1 MSAGQRGAEFLDPT
15 RIYWKWLTMDYTIDR
30 KANEAREKLTDWEIR
45 KDREAKG
52 YDGVRDTTK
61 FSLKQGEVEGKN
73 SSKRG
78 E

>member
-1 MSAGQRGAEFLDPT
+1 
-15 RIYWKWLTMDYTIDR
+15 MDYTIDR

-61 FSLKQGEVEGKN
+61 FSLKQGEVERKN
-73 SSKRG
+73 PSKRG